1 MIIIENK
8 RKSLEGIVARYPLAH
23 ILDVT
28 SKSNYAQ
35 VLSPFYPH
43 YHIPI
48 PFSPGY
54 YSACVEG
61 IWQGLKVFEGHDI
74 DWGCFSNDTMKNLKR
89 TVREYGPP
97 KGHRKG
103 VFGVELMNYLE
114 ARQQIYLPSYKWVLD
129 NVPIVHQLVEK
140 IKNEAQKSDIVF
152 LDYST
157 NTDVYNVSTPLSHAG
172 LIKSYIEDSYPQL
185 VESI

>member
-1 MIIIENK
+1 MHKCWVRFIRII
-8 RKSLEGIVARYPLAH
+8 
-23 ILDVT
+23 T
-28 SKSNYAQ
+28 
-35 VLSPFYPH
+35 SPF
-43 YHIPI
+43 
-48 PFSPGY
+48 PFPR
-54 YSACVEG
+54 
-61 IWQGLKVFEGHDI
+61 DI
-74 DWGCFSNDTMKNLKR
+74 TRPAW
-89 TVREYGPP
+89 REYGPP